1 MENSMLTKR
10 APQVDGKLDNEVSPP
25 VKVAKFRIDTKSW
38 FLTYPQCT
46 LDKEEVR
53 VALLAKGKPVKGGVL
68 S

>member
-25 VKVAKFRIDTKSW
+25 VKVAKFRIDTKRQSRNESIKQQRA
-38 FLTYPQCT
+38 FSRT
-46 LDKEEVR
+46 KEIVQ
-53 VALLAKGKPVKGGVL
+53 L